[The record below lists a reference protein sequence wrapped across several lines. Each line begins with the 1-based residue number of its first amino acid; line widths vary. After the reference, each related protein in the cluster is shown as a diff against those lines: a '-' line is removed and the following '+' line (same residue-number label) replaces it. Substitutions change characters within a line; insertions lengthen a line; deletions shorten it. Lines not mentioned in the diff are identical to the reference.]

1 MLDSTPSFS
10 APDAGKKYGELPG
23 TLLALTLATGIEQW
37 TGSGLNVT
45 LTDLTGTLG
54 SSADEASWA
63 ITIYG
68 VAFAIAVTLSHRLAS
83 YFGNRRLL
91 TASSALYALAS
102 LGCAASTSLESFLVF
117 RVLQGLAGGT
127 FLVRTLVFIT
137 HRYARQD
144 RAGTLRV
151 YGAGFFFIGRFAAP
165 ILAGWFADNL
175 SWRFLFLVTVPA
187 MALSGWLFHRYAAKH
202 WNDEVETHA
211 PDLLGVALLVIGVA
225 AAQVVFSRGEIDGWF
240 DSPLIVTMASVAI
253 LGNLLFVVWQL
264 IPMNRTPL
272 LNLAFLRDRGLFSAA
287 VLGIVLGMLLGGSLY
302 VIPQYLRR
310 VESHSA
316 FQTGI
321 LMSISGMT
329 SIGVLLLTPTLARM
343 IGKLGGKSVMIIALA
358 AQMLSMG
365 MLGHLLTDNTPDR
378 DLWIPLLLNG
388 IFVGIAVPTL
398 ALAAFARMAE
408 HQSSSARAIYYGA
421 RQLGASLGV
430 SLVVVLIDR
439 RAAFHSSRLID
450 SLFSRNLATLGI
462 TVDPQASMDA
472 RRLAGMVL
480 KQSLVLTYADVFYA
494 MAALAAVTLLFL
506 PLLPSLSSPQR
517 QPANRDMRPLPSPGS
532 DLNQVIS

>member
-1 MLDSTPSFS
+1 MKLSSTD
-10 APDAGKKYGELPG
+10 PDLQDARETRGELAG

-45 LTDLTGTLG
+45 LTDLTGSLG
-54 SSADEASWA
+54 SSADEASWV

-91 TASSALYALAS
+91 MGSSALYAVAS
-102 LGCAASTSLESFLVF
+102 LGCATSSSLGMFLFF

-137 HRYARQD
+137 HRYGRQQ
-144 RAGTLRV
+144 RAGILRL
-151 YGAGFFFIGRFAAP
+151 YGAGFFLIGRFAGP
-165 ILAGWFADNL
+165 IPAGWFADNL
-175 SWRFLFLVTVPA
+175 SWRVLFLVNVPA
-187 MALSGWLFHRYAAKH
+187 MTAAGWLFHRYAAKH
-202 WNDEVETHA
+202 WNDDVEPHA
-211 PDLLGVALLVIGVA
+211 PDLLGIALLVVGVA
-225 AAQVVFSRGEIDGWF
+225 AAQVVLSRGEIDSWF
-240 DSPLIVTMASVAI
+240 DSPLISAMTAVAV

-264 IPMNRTPL
+264 VPMNPSPL
-272 LNLAFLRDRGLFSAA
+272 LNLRFLQDRGLFSAA

-302 VIPQYLRR
+302 VVPQYLRR

-316 FQTGI
+316 TQTGL
-321 LMSISGMT
+321 LMSLSGVT

-343 IGKLGGKSVMIIALA
+343 IGKLGGKSVMMIALA
-358 AQMLSMG
+358 AQMISMG
-365 MLGHLLTDNTPDR
+365 MLGHLLTGDTPDR

-408 HQSSSARAIYYGA
+408 HHSSSARAIYYGA

-430 SLVVVLIDR
+430 TLAVLLIDR

-450 SLFSRNLATLGI
+450 SLFSRNLTTLGV
-462 TVDPQASMDA
+462 T
-472 RRLAGMVL
+472 RR
-480 KQSLVLTYADVFYA
+480 
-494 MAALAAVTLLFL
+494 
-506 PLLPSLSSPQR
+506 
-517 QPANRDMRPLPSPGS
+517 PANGSPPHARWP
-532 DLNQVIS
+532 VRC

>member
-1 MLDSTPSFS
+1 M
-10 APDAGKKYGELPG
+10 
-23 TLLALTLATGIEQW
+23 LALTLATGIEQW
-37 TGSGLNVT
+37 TGSGLNVA
-45 LTDLTGTLG
+45 LTDLTGALG

-102 LGCAASTSLESFLVF
+102 LGCAASTSLGVFLCF
-117 RVLQGLAGGT
+117 RTFQGLAGGT

-137 HRYARQD
+137 HRYARQK
-144 RAGTLRV
+144 RAGILRI

-165 ILAGWFADNL
+165 ILAGWFADNM
-175 SWRFLFLVTVPA
+175 SWRFLFLFTVPV
-187 MALSGWLFHRYAAKH
+187 MALSGWFFHRYAAKH
-202 WNDEVETHA
+202 WNDEVETHT
-211 PDLLGVALLVIGVA
+211 PDFLGIVLLVIGVA
-225 AAQVVFSRGEIDGWF
+225 AAQVALSRGEIDGWF
-240 DSPLIVTMASVAI
+240 ESSLIVTMASVAI

-264 IPMNRTPL
+264 VPMNRTPL
-272 LNLAFLRDRGLFSAA
+272 LHLAFLRDRGLFSAA

-316 FQTGI
+316 FQTGM
-321 LMSISGMT
+321 LMSISGVT

-408 HQSSSARAIYYGA
+408 HHSSSARAIYYGA

-430 SLVVVLIDR
+430 TLVVVLIDR

-450 SLFSRNLATLGI
+450 SLFSRNLAMLGI
-462 TVDPQASMDA
+462 TADPQTAVGA
-472 RRLAGMVL
+472 RKLAGMVF

-494 MAALAAVTLLFL
+494 MAALAAITLLFL
-506 PLLPSLSSPQR
+506 PLLPSFSSPQR
-517 QPANRDMRPLPSPGS
+517 QPASRNALPLPGNDS
-532 DLNQVIS
+532 NQVIS